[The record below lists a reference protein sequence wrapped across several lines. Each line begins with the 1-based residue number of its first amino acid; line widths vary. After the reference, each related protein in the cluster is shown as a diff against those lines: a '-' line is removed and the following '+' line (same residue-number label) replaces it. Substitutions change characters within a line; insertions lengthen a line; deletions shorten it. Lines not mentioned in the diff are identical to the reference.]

1 MCKIAL
7 NLARHFYPAMSIQ
20 APEGVELTALPA
32 DLGAVAVILTL
43 GEAQER
49 QELARRLK
57 LQMRN
62 GPLQFVR
69 ELLGQRR
76 KLADVLS

>member
-1 MCKIAL
+1 
-7 NLARHFYPAMSIQ
+7 
-20 APEGVELTALPA
+20 LPA
-32 DLGAVAVILTL
+32 DLGTVAATLTL

-49 QELARRLK
+49 QELARQLK
-57 LQMRN
+57 LQVRN

-76 KLADVLS
+76 KTVDVLS